1 VGKRRDARVLA
12 VQFLYQ
18 QETADQPE
26 NTTEALKLFWNLTR
40 AAENLK
46 KFAQPRIDGVLEH
59 QSTLDEKIQQVSQN
73 WDLSRMAPV
82 DRCVIRMALWEMLHE
97 PNVPPPVA
105 INEAVEISKALS
117 TEESGRFV
125 NGILDRIHK
134 EHSGPNKHSQ

>member
-1 VGKRRDARVLA
+1 VGKRRDGRILA

-18 QETADQPE
+18 QETAEAPE
-26 NTTEALKLFWNLTR
+26 KTAEALKLFWNLTR
-40 AAENLK
+40 ASDNLK
-46 KFAQPRIDGVLEH
+46 RFAQPRIDGVLKH
-59 QSTLDEKIQQVSQN
+59 QDELNEKIQQVSQN

-82 DRCVIRMALWEMLHE
+82 DRCVIRVALWEIFHE
-97 PNVPPPVA
+97 PEVPPVVA

-134 EHSGPNKHSQ
+134 ESTRPHK

>member
-1 VGKRRDARVLA
+1 MGKRRDGRILA

-26 NTTEALKLFWNLTR
+26 NTTEALKLFWDLTG

-46 KFAQPRIDGVLEH
+46 KFAQPRIDGVLANQQE
-59 QSTLDEKIQQVSQN
+59 LDQRIQKVSQN

-82 DRCVIRMALWEMLHE
+82 DLCVIRVALWEMFYE
-97 PNVPPPVA
+97 PEVPPVVA

-134 EHSGPNKHSQ
+134 ESKPTTK

>member
-1 VGKRRDARVLA
+1 MGKRRDGRILA

-26 NTTEALKLFWNLTR
+26 ATADALRLFWDLTK
-40 AAENLK
+40 AGDNLK
-46 KFAQPRIDGVLEH
+46 KFAQPRINGVLAQQAE
-59 QSTLDEKIQQVSQN
+59 LDQKIQQVSQN

-82 DRCVIRMALWEMLHE
+82 DRCVIRMALWEMFHE
-97 PNVPPPVA
+97 PDVPPVVA

-134 EHSGPNKHSQ
+134 ESGSASK

>member
-1 VGKRRDARVLA
+1 MGKRRDGRILA

-18 QETADQPE
+18 QETAEAQEDV
-26 NTTEALKLFWNLTR
+26 TEALKLFWNLTG
-40 AAENLK
+40 ASENLR
-46 KFAQPRIDGVLEH
+46 KFAQPRIDGVIEH
-59 QSTLDEKIQQVSQN
+59 QNALNEKIQQVSQN

-82 DRCVIRMALWEMLHE
+82 DRCVIRVALWEMFHE
-97 PNVPPPVA
+97 PDVPPVVA

-134 EHSGPNKHSQ
+134 EFTPPRK